1 MMKASRQDFSLINT
15 RLKQLMEIHDI
26 EHFQNAFYYLVL
38 ELLFDLQDD
47 EIDNAVTDSF
57 YLSMASNNASG
68 HDRGIDAIYIDD
80 NSAPPIVHLLNF
92 KYTSKFDNLLSHYP
106 SREIDKVLSFFH
118 DLMSEGMDSFENAN
132 SALRDKINDIW
143 KLMDSDTPSF
153 RIHFCSNSYNAFEES
168 EKKRIDSKICNYSNT
183 SVEYHLMPDLVEIM
197 THKSKTIISG
207 KIKAI
212 DKKFFEKSEG
222 DIRALILEVDA
233 KDLLRIVCDDEGLR
247 NDAALEDYEVLK
259 TRKILEEAFE
269 DNVRVYLTQR
279 SKINKNIRKTAL
291 SESSHRFFYFNNGIT
306 ITCRKFSYPNYRA
319 PIVTLE
325 DAQVVN
331 GSQTIHALFEAFLK
345 DSSKF
350 DHIQVLCRIYETTNA
365 VLSSEI
371 AENTNSQNPVK
382 SRDIRSNDYVQK
394 KLEVEL
400 LSKGFYYERKR
411 GQHRDKKGGVR
422 IDAEKAGQA
431 LMSFYNK
438 LPAEAKDKK
447 RLIFAEKYEDVFCD
461 SITSE
466 EIVLS
471 YTCYQFVEK
480 MKKKWRREA
489 ISTGEFDQ
497 KSYLMHASYYILSL
511 MRVLAEGDGVDIR
524 SSDHVRTIEACYEKA
539 ARIVEKAVEKE
550 VDRVKNT
557 GETYSNRLFFKS
569 ARPKKYISQ
578 LIDDKYEF

>member
-1 MMKASRQDFSLINT
+1 M
-15 RLKQLMEIHDI
+15 
-26 EHFQNAFYYLVL
+26 
-38 ELLFDLQDD
+38 
-47 EIDNAVTDSF
+47 
-57 YLSMASNNASG
+57 
-68 HDRGIDAIYIDD
+68 
-80 NSAPPIVHLLNF
+80 
-92 KYTSKFDNLLSHYP
+92 
-106 SREIDKVLSFFH
+106 
-118 DLMSEGMDSFENAN
+118 
-132 SALRDKINDIW
+132 
-143 KLMDSDTPSF
+143 
-153 RIHFCSNSYNAFEES
+153 
-168 EKKRIDSKICNYSNT
+168 
-183 SVEYHLMPDLVEIM
+183 
-197 THKSKTIISG
+197 
-207 KIKAI
+207 
-212 DKKFFEKSEG
+212 
-222 DIRALILEVDA
+222 
-233 KDLLRIVCDDEGLR
+233 
-247 NDAALEDYEVLK
+247 
-259 TRKILEEAFE
+259 
-269 DNVRVYLTQR
+269 
-279 SKINKNIRKTAL
+279 
-291 SESSHRFFYFNNGIT
+291 
-306 ITCRKFSYPNYRA
+306 
-319 PIVTLE
+319 
-325 DAQVVN
+325 
-331 GSQTIHALFEAFLK
+331 
-345 DSSKF
+345 
-350 DHIQVLCRIYETTNA
+350 LCRIYETTNA